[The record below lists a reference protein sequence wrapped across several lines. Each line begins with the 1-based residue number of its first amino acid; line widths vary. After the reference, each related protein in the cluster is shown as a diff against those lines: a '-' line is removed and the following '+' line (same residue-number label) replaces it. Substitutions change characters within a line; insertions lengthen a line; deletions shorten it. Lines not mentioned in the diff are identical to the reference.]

1 MDIDEI
7 VENFEVLEPGE
18 ERYRF
23 LIELGK
29 ELPGLPDA
37 FKTDEHIV
45 RGCLSRVWMT
55 AERDGDRL
63 HLLADSDAF
72 IVRGLIAIL
81 LALYDGRTVEEI
93 AALDPQQT
101 FATVGLEQHLSLGRR
116 NGLHAMVQRI
126 RALAAQEPSLGDA
139 LQT

>member
-23 LIELGK
+23 LIDLGK
-29 ELPGLPDA
+29 ELPGLDEA
-37 FKTDEHIV
+37 YKTDEHIV

-55 AERDGDRL
+55 AERDGPRM
-63 HLLADSDAF
+63 HLMADSDAF

-81 LALYDGRTVEEI
+81 LALYDGRTSEEI
-93 AALDPQQT
+93 ATLDPQET
-101 FATVGLEQHLSLGRR
+101 FRTIGLEQHLSLGRR

-126 RALAAQEPSLGDA
+126 RALAAEA
-139 LQT
+139 